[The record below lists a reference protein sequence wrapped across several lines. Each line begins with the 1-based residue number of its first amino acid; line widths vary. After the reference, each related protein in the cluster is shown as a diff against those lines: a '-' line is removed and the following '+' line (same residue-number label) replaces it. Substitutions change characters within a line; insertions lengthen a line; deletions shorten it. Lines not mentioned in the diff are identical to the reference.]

1 VIGWESVVLLLS
13 IWLLFLLLAIYYLSE
28 ASFPSLSRWRETVSE
43 HVSADGR
50 ARALLRELLDESE
63 YQQLTRLGY
72 LDVASPRYD
81 QRIYR
86 IPGAGGLVRVY
97 ERGTA
102 IMELCLQPA
111 EPLPENDVIALH
123 KLMIEGNEEEY
134 LARANHFAP
143 GIISLRCHL

>member
-1 VIGWESVVLLLS
+1 MVWESVMLLLS
-13 IWLLFLLLAIYYLSE
+13 IWLLFLLLAVYYLSE
-28 ASFPSLSRWRETVSE
+28 ASFPRLGRWRDSVSE
-43 HVSADGR
+43 HVSAEGR
-50 ARALLRELLDESE
+50 ARALLRELLDEHE

-86 IPGAGGLVRVY
+86 IPVAGGLVRVY

-102 IMELCLQPA
+102 TMELCLQPA
-111 EPLPENDVIALH
+111 EPLPDNDVVALH